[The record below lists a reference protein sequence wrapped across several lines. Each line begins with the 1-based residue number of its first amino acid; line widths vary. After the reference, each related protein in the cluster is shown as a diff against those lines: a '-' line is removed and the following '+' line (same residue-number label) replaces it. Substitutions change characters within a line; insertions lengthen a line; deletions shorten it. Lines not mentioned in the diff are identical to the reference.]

1 MSVMPNLMGMENP
14 EMNDKLKENRRHAEY
29 FRNTQVRI
37 TLEDKVNECDIKRL
51 SGISTTAGTVA

>member
-29 FRNTQVRI
+29 FRNAQVKI
-37 TLEDKVNECDIKRL
+37 TLEKKFNECGMKRL
-51 SGISTTAGTVA
+51 SGISTTACTVP